1 MIKMLRKKLV
11 QTGQSMVEFALA
23 LTLMMTLLAGAVD
36 LGSAFFSFIA
46 IRDAAQEG
54 ALYGSIAAVIDTNH
68 NGKYDTGEPLNTAA
82 IVNRVRQSSTQP
94 VNLADTSKVTVSVEA
109 TNPPCA
115 GGGIKVTVSYDY
127 QLTMPLVGAIIGSQ
141 TIPVSASV
149 TDTILKPS
157 CP

>member
-1 MIKMLRKKLV
+1 MRKTLRKKLI
-11 QTGQSMVEFALA
+11 QRGQSLTEFALA

-36 LGSAFFSFIA
+36 MGSAFFSYIA

-54 ALYGSIAAVIDTNH
+54 ALYGSIAAVVDA
-68 NGKYDTGEPLNTAA
+68 NGNGRYDTGEALNTAA
-82 IVNRVRQSSTQP
+82 VVNRVRQSSTQP
-94 VNLADTSKVTVSVEA
+94 VDLTDASNVTVSVSV

-115 GGGIKVTVSYDY
+115 GGGITVTVSYNY

-141 TIPVSASV
+141 TIPISASV
-149 TDTILKPS
+149 TNTILKPS